1 MKRTLLWIVLA
12 AALLMAFFLY
22 RSRVRG
28 NLNVEPNARDVIEK
42 AKER

>member
-12 AALLMAFFLY
+12 AALVMAFFLY
-22 RSRVRG
+22 RASVRD